1 MFVVE
6 LALLDRVTVNN
17 TSFIS
22 KIKQNL
28 PQVEVWFKTPA
39 RDVEREEITWD
50 SSAHALDYF
59 LKRRGVTSKNIKN
72 QF

>member
-28 PQVEVWFKTPA
+28 PQVEV
-39 RDVEREEITWD
+39 
-50 SSAHALDYF
+50 
-59 LKRRGVTSKNIKN
+59 
-72 QF
+72 